1 MINFIKLK
9 PEEKRIIFENTASK
23 LRMNSAIIEKD
34 FWVCFILDHLFSQ
47 SEYKKSLAFK
57 GGTCL
62 SKVYKVIDRFSED
75 IDLILD
81 WRLLG
86 YKKNEPWEERS
97 NTQQQGFVLDAH
109 EREYTFLKNNF
120 LPSVKSNIEKLLDE
134 DVSIEINDDGVI
146 IFDYPKTIQND
157 NIMQIIRL
165 EIGALAAWT
174 PVKNVAIHSYIYE
187 LYPKLFS
194 NNDINVLATT
204 DERTFWEKA
213 TILHAEANRPKDSKI
228 PKRYSRHY
236 YDIYCMHKKGVVER
250 ALLEKKLLAKV
261 LDFKNKFYYRKWAKY
276 ENGKD
281 GILKL
286 LPPSH
291 SIIDLKKDY
300 EDMKEMIYG
309 DYPSFDVLLD
319 EIKMVEDK
327 INKK

>member
-34 FWVCFILDHLFSQ
+34 FWVCFILDYLFNH

-62 SKVYKVIDRFSED
+62 SKVYEIIDRFSED

-109 EREYTFLKNNF
+109 EREYTFLKNKF

-134 DVSIEINDDGVI
+134 DVRIEINDDGVI

-204 DERTFWEKA
+204 EERTFWEKA
-213 TILHAEANRPKDSKI
+213 TILHVEANRPKDSKI

-236 YDIYCMHKKGVVER
+236 YDVYCIHKKGVVER
-250 ALLEKKLLAKV
+250 ALLEKNLLTKV

-276 ENGKD
+276 ENAKD

-286 LPPSH
+286 LPPNH

-319 EIKMVEDK
+319 EIKIVENK
-327 INKK
+327 INKQ